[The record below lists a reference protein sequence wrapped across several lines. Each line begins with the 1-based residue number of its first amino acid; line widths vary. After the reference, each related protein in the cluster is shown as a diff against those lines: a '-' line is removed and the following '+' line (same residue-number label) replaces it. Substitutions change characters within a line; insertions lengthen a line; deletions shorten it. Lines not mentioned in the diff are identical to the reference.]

1 MRKII
6 HVDMDCFYAAVEM
19 RDNPDLR
26 QHPIAVGGQPGQR
39 SVLCTC
45 NYLAR
50 GYGVH
55 SAMPSARALQL
66 CPELKIIQPNME
78 KYRNVS
84 IEIRQIFEQYT
95 DKVEPL
101 SLDEAYLDVS
111 NSEHNNGS
119 ATWIA
124 QAILAQIYQTQQ
136 LTASAGVA
144 PNKFLAKVASDWR
157 KPNGLF
163 VVRPEQVDAFVSE
176 LAVEQLIGVGKV
188 TAAKL
193 HQLNIRNCGD
203 LQAFGLAP
211 LVQKFGAF
219 GVRLHELSRGHDARE
234 VRPNRQRKS
243 LSVEHTY
250 LHDLPNL
257 ESCLQAIDTL
267 FVTLTERLKAK
278 GIEDIHKQFI
288 KMKFFDFE
296 QTTVESISTLLSKDI
311 YVDLMTKAYYRGH
324 KAVRLLG
331 LGVGLDGAETNS
343 QQLKLPL
350 ASDD

>member
-1 MRKII
+1 MRKILHI
-6 HVDMDCFYAAVEM
+6 DMDCFYAAVEM
-19 RDNPDLR
+19 RDNPALR
-26 QHPIAVGGQPGQR
+26 QYPIAVGGQPGQR

-50 GYGVH
+50 RYGVH
-55 SAMPSARALQL
+55 SAMPSAKALQL
-66 CPELKIIQPNME
+66 CPELKIIRPNME
-78 KYRNVS
+78 KYSNVS
-84 IEIRQIFEQYT
+84 AEIRQIFDQYT

-111 NSEHNNGS
+111 ESEHKNGS

-124 QAILAQIYQTQQ
+124 QAILAQIFETQQ

-163 VVRPEQVDAFVSE
+163 VVTPAQVDEFVVN
-176 LAVEQLIGVGKV
+176 LAVEKIAGVGKV

-219 GVRLHELSRGHDARE
+219 GVRLYELSRGHDDRE
-234 VRPNRQRKS
+234 VRPHRQRKS

-250 LHDLPNL
+250 LHDLPSL
-257 ESCLQAIDTL
+257 DSCLQVIDDL
-267 FVTLTERLKAK
+267 FITLTQRLEAK
-278 GIEDIHKQFI
+278 GIDEIHKQFV

-296 QTTVESISTLLSKDI
+296 QTTVESISSGLSKGV
-311 YVDLMTKAYYRGH
+311 YVDLMTKAYHRGN

-331 LGVGLDGAETNS
+331 LGVGLDCTDTNS
-343 QQLKLPL
+343 QQLELPL
-350 ASDD
+350 ASD